1 MDDVH
6 LYDWFSKALRAK
18 RDPALELIA
27 LPEQSFLFFKGNEP
41 AFLERAK
48 RLAANE
54 RIPTCDGIAAIRVGA
69 ERPLQTKLL
78 ALLPACRTRL
88 PKIPMD
94 LTLLDQENPQIGT
107 L

>member
-1 MDDVH
+1 MMCISTTGSRKH
-6 LYDWFSKALRAK
+6 YERSAIRRWSWLRCQNRA
-18 RDPALELIA
+18 
-27 LPEQSFLFFKGNEP
+27 SFFKGNEP
-41 AFLERAK
+41 AFLERTK

-54 RIPTCDGIAAIRVGA
+54 RIPSCDGIAAIRVGA
-69 ERPLQTKLL
+69 ERPLQTKLQ
-78 ALLPACRTRL
+78 ALLPASRTRL

>member
-18 RDPALELIA
+18 RDPALE
-27 LPEQSFLFFKGNEP
+27 
-41 AFLERAK
+41 RTK

-54 RIPTCDGIAAIRVGA
+54 RIPSCDGIAAIRVGA
-69 ERPLQTKLL
+69 ERPLQTKLQ
-78 ALLPACRTRL
+78 ALLPASRTRL

>member
-1 MDDVH
+1 MDNVH

-27 LPEQSFLFFKGNEP
+27 LTEELPFFKGNEP

-54 RIPTCDGIAAIRVGA
+54 RIPSCDGIAAIRVGA
-69 ERPLQTKLL
+69 ERPLQTKLQ
-78 ALLPACRTRL
+78 ALLPASRTRL